1 MRTRTAACVVLLA
14 LTAFTTGCGSSESTS
29 KPSKSSSTPTTAGA
43 TPAAAGAED
52 LKACT
57 KAMKAV
63 LDANPDADSE
73 ALKPAECDGLSKRDY
88 QKAATEVLAGMKK
101 D

>member
-1 MRTRTAACVVLLA
+1 MRIRTAACVVLLA

-29 KPSKSSSTPTTAGA
+29 KPSKPSSTPTTAGT

-57 KAMKAV
+57 KAIKVA
-63 LDANPDADSE
+63 LDADSE
-73 ALKPAECDGLSKRDY
+73 DLKPAECDGLSKSDY
-88 QKAATEVLAGMKK
+88 QKAAVGVLEDMKG
-101 D
+101 

>member
-14 LTAFTTGCGSSESTS
+14 LTAFTTGCGSSESPS
-29 KPSKSSSTPTTAGA
+29 EAGKPSGTSTTAGA

-57 KAMKAV
+57 KALEVA
-63 LDANPDADSE
+63 LDADSE
-73 ALKPAECDGLSKRDY
+73 DMMPAECDGLSESDY
-88 QKAATEVLAGMKK
+88 QKAATGVLEGVKG
-101 D
+101 

>member
-14 LTAFTTGCGSSESTS
+14 LTAFTTGCGSSESPS
-29 KPSKSSSTPTTAGA
+29 EAGKPSGTSTTAGA

-57 KAMKAV
+57 KALEA
-63 LDANPDADSE
+63 AIDADSE
-73 ALKPAECDGLSKRDY
+73 DEELKKLAECDGLSESDY
-88 QKAATEVLAGMKK
+88 EKAGAGLLEGLRG
-101 D
+101 

>member
-29 KPSKSSSTPTTAGA
+29 KPSKPSSTPTTAGT
-43 TPAAAGAED
+43 TPAAASAED

-57 KAMKAV
+57 KALKAA
-63 LDANPDADSE
+63 LDAGED
-73 ALKPAECDGLSKRDY
+73 LKLAECDGLSESDY
-88 QKAATEVLAGMKK
+88 EKVRENMHG
-101 D
+101 